1 MVGKNTLPVAASNG
15 MRQFS
20 ADIGRA
26 MHKFQG
32 RDDNVTLPRRAARPR
47 SAAEASA
54 CSTNGSADQDAR
66 S

>member
-1 MVGKNTLPVAASNG
+1 MIGKNTLPVAASNG

-32 RDDNVTLPRRAARPR
+32 RDDNVTLPRRAPSVRCR
-47 SAAEASA
+47 SKRLFNRWF
-54 CSTNGSADQDAR
+54 C
-66 S
+66 